1 MVKRIEIFI
10 LLTSFIKMTE
20 TSEKSEKIIDLE
32 EYILHVKRE
41 KAKFES
47 SALRLKILCSRSSEF
62 GEEIQ
67 EILNETAMT
76 FVYDPITN
84 SVKCFND
91 LGMENSRPLDSYIQY
106 LQFRIN
112 SFDERIKKCQEE
124 LAELLPKKS
133 IQEINDCHKE
143 YVNKIHGEIIPQ
155 MMAILVERLVHLQRI
170 LTKKVQEPASADSSS
185 EATTSS
191 PSKNLLQTI
200 FSMFEIT
207 DRDTINRIND
217 VFDEKSEKDILS
229 DYGFVIILA
238 LSNIEEYSGEEYV
251 SSMNGLFSDD
261 AIMFKKLFKSDSLC
275 DLIRFPCLF
284 FRAFEHPFIQCALTF
299 KNPFDKDELKKT
311 LHNINV
317 FKRILTFNDRWS
329 HCTELAISPYL
340 LHISSLSRILELKT
354 SE

>member
-1 MVKRIEIFI
+1 MSRRTCR
-10 LLTSFIKMTE
+10 TS
-20 TSEKSEKIIDLE
+20 
-32 EYILHVKRE
+32 
-41 KAKFES
+41 
-47 SALRLKILCSRSSEF
+47 
-62 GEEIQ
+62 
-67 EILNETAMT
+67 
-76 FVYDPITN
+76 
-84 SVKCFND
+84 
-91 LGMENSRPLDSYIQY
+91 
-106 LQFRIN
+106 
-112 SFDERIKKCQEE
+112 
-124 LAELLPKKS
+124 PKKS
-133 IQEINDCHKE
+133 IQEINDCRKE

-155 MMAILVERLVHLQRI
+155 MMAILVERLVYLQRI
-170 LTKKVQEPASADSSS
+170 LTKKVQEPVSADSSS
-185 EATTSS
+185 EATASSPS

-207 DRDTINRIND
+207 DRDAIKQIND
-217 VFDEKSEKDILS
+217 IFDEKSEEDILS
-229 DYGFVIILA
+229 DYGLVIILA
-238 LSNIEEYSGEEYV
+238 LSNIEEYSGEEYER
-251 SSMNGLFSDD
+251 SMNGQFSDD